1 MRCKKCGEELP
12 ERARFCYVCGAPVEE
27 VPAPKRLEE
36 PLDPLAAGA
45 VPLVPLA
52 PPPRAYTLEP
62 RARRAAARADLR
74 SQLPSIRP
82 QEPVVE
88 RVDADARPQAQ
99 EDAVAEKDAATQA
112 AAPANRVE
120 EPVEPAA
127 EESVAPAAEREAAP
141 QATEEVDATQAV
153 EPAPAPDAADA
164 EAPASTPASTAAL
177 TTEKLKTAAKSA
189 ASTTS
194 EFIGTAGTHLAS
206 AGRQLRAGGRT
217 VAEGFEGSRVPTVAL
232 VGGIAVVALIAVS
245 VLFVMGTS
253 WIGPFAPADEQAP
266 VVQPPSDGS
275 IPPLEADDEEEEAE
289 EEQPVPEG
297 APEVR
302 EALGEYS
309 WQELSQ
315 ISAVIAD
322 ASSDAEGVKIAAEY
336 NLCGA
341 DGSLDATQTK
351 DLELSGGTTVPVAVA
366 GIRSDERSDG
376 SGVAGITLVTRA
388 SLGKRAYGP
397 DGPVSW
403 EDSPIRSWLNQTVP
417 GQLPEGL
424 ADLLVSV
431 DKTSNAPDGGQCQTS
446 DLMWLLSYAELCG
459 PASWL
464 SDNGTQYRLFADQG
478 VSTSASSQLTLA
490 DDYWWMRTAGSD
502 GRYQM
507 TVTPEGDPNY
517 SRNPV
522 YEFDVIAGFC
532 L

>member
-36 PLDPLAAGA
+36 PIDLLAAGA

-88 RVDADARPQAQ
+88 RVDADVRPKVQ
-99 EDAVAEKDAATQA
+99 EVAEVEKDVATQA
-112 AAPANRVE
+112 PDAVDRVE

-127 EESVAPAAEREAAP
+127 EESVAPDVEREDVP
-141 QATEEVDATQAV
+141 QATEEVDATQVA
-153 EPAPAPDAADA
+153 EPVPAPDATDA
-164 EAPASTPASTAAL
+164 EALASTAAL

-217 VAEGFEGSRVPTVAL
+217 VAEGFEGSRVPTVVL

-289 EEQPVPEG
+289 EEQTVPEG

-302 EALGEYS
+302 EALDEYS

-315 ISAVIAD
+315 ISALVAD
-322 ASSDAEGVKIAAEY
+322 ASSDTEGVKIAAEY

-376 SGVAGITLVTRA
+376 SGVAGLTLVTRA
-388 SLGKRAYGP
+388 SLGKQAYGP

-431 DKTSNAPDGGQCQTS
+431 DKTSNAPGGGQCQTS
-446 DLMWLLSYAELCG
+446 DLMWLLSYAEICG

-464 SDNGTQYRLFADQG
+464 SADGTQYRLFADQG
-478 VSTSASSQLTLA
+478 VSTSASSQLALA
-490 DDYWWMRTAGSD
+490 DDYWWTRTAGSD
-502 GRYQM
+502 GQYQM

>member
-36 PLDPLAAGA
+36 PIDLLAAGA

-88 RVDADARPQAQ
+88 RVDADARPKVQ
-99 EDAVAEKDAATQA
+99 EVVEAEKDAATQVA
-112 AAPANRVE
+112 DAVDRVE

-127 EESVAPAAEREAAP
+127 EESVAPDAEREDAP
-141 QATEEVDATQAV
+141 QATEEVDATQAA
-153 EPAPAPDAADA
+153 EPVPTPDAAGA
-164 EAPASTPASTAAL
+164 EAPASTAAL

-206 AGRQLRAGGRT
+206 AGRQLREGGRT
-217 VAEGFEGSRVPTVAL
+217 VAEGFEGSRVPTAAL
-232 VGGIAVVALIAVS
+232 VGGVAVVALIAVS
-245 VLFVMGTS
+245 LLVSLGTS
-253 WIGPFAPADEQAP
+253 WLGPFAPADEQPP

-275 IPPLEADDEEEEAE
+275 IPPLEADDEEVE
-289 EEQPVPEG
+289 EEEEEKTPEG
-297 APEVR
+297 APAVR
-302 EALGEYS
+302 DAIGDYS
-309 WQELSQ
+309 WEELSQ
-315 ISAVIAD
+315 ISALIAD
-322 ASSDAEGVKIAAEY
+322 APTDDEGVEIAAEY
-336 NLCGA
+336 NLCDA
-341 DGSLDATQTK
+341 DGALDATQTK
-351 DLELSGGTTVPVAVA
+351 DLELSGGVTVPVAVA

-376 SGVAGITLVTRA
+376 EGAAGLTLVTRA
-388 SLGKRAYGP
+388 SLGKQAFGP
-397 DGPVSW
+397 DGAVSW
-403 EDSPIRSWLNQTVP
+403 EDSPLRSWLNQTVP
-417 GQLPEGL
+417 GQLPDGL
-424 ADLLVSV
+424 ADLLVPV
-431 DKTSNAPDGGQCQTS
+431 DKVTNTPDGGQCETS
-446 DLMWLLSYAELCG
+446 DSLWLLSFSELCG
-459 PASWL
+459 APSNGRASEG
-464 SDNGTQYRLFADQG
+464 SQYRLFFDQG
-478 VSTSASSQLTLA
+478 IAGSTTPQLQVA
-490 DDYWWMRTAGSD
+490 DDYWWMRGASSD
-502 GRYQM
+502 ARYQM

-522 YEFDVIAGFC
+522 YEFDVVAGFC